1 MIVFEVDKFNAEM
14 FVVVPVRVDFT
25 EFCLPVHD
33 ANQTQLEVTIWDT
46 SEVQAFPATF
56 MGECIL
62 NLFKLVPY
70 QGEIVMQDF
79 DVKQGK
85 QFKTQ
90 VQACGKLS
98 LILEL
103 TGSKPKFSPITPVQQ
118 PSVVLAPGLE
128 QHAINIMIVEA
139 RDLVKNLSSEPDS
152 YVCMSLLDDP
162 DSMESRHFVALDH
175 GIGEVTRDIIALS
188 PQHRTRIVPSCLN
201 PSWNDG
207 CTLIQAHPCIRIMEQ
222 VSLSASVYLSSLS
235 NPTPMWMN

>member
-1 MIVFEVDKFNAEM
+1 MRVRARARVR
-14 FVVVPVRVDFT
+14 VRVRVDFT
-25 EFCLPVHD
+25 EFFLPVQD
-33 ANQTQLEVTIWDT
+33 ANQTQLEVTMWDT
-46 SEVQAFPATF
+46 SEVQAFPAPF

-118 PSVVLAPGLE
+118 PSVVLAPAQE
-128 QHAINIMIVEA
+128 QHAMNIMIVEA
-139 RDLVKNLSSEPDS
+139 RDLVKNLSPEPDS

-162 DSMESRHFVALDH
+162 ASMESRHFVALDH
-175 GIGEVTRDIIALS
+175 GIGEVTRDIIVLS
-188 PQHRTRIVPSCLN
+188 PQHRTRIVPFSLN

-207 CTLIQAHPCIRIMEQ
+207 CTLIQAHPSIRIMEQ
-222 VSLSASVYLSSLS
+222 VSLYASVYLSSLS